1 MPDPHK
7 KIQKILNATSNI
19 FKCGP
24 FLYGDNEESD
34 LLRFWTETHD
44 KDDPRGKEYFDW
56 LYKKNPAGK
65 ANIWVARAEG
75 RIIGQYIVLPLRVY
89 SSGAEFLAAVSVN
102 TMIHKDYRG
111 LGAYNLLEHF
121 SSLDTAEKGFAAVFG
136 LPNKSAY
143 NGSIKAGHNK
153 IGNLKISVKIDNI
166 DPVLLERISGKNAI
180 LRSCLVLFRPLIN
193 IFLKMF
199 FLGMP
204 AFKANGVKV
213 TEIHGFDRS
222 FDDLWDRIKGG
233 GRTMC
238 VRDKKFLDW
247 RFAEKPDS
255 GYAVFSSVSGG
266 RTSGYAVVY
275 IADKKNGRLGV
286 IVDALAED
294 SASCLSLIKRSVKYF
309 RDNKVPVMLS
319 MVNAGTQLDKSLSYM
334 GFRSCPDRFRSWPI
348 PVTMKVF
355 SEAASHFA
363 ELKRWQLTFGD
374 FDMY

>member
-24 FLYGDNEESD
+24 FIYGDEEESD

-44 KDDPRGKEYFDW
+44 KDDPRGKEYFKW
-56 LYKKNPAGK
+56 LYKKNPAGL

-75 RIIGQYIVLPLRVY
+75 KIMGQYIVLPLRVY
-89 SSGAEFLAAVSVN
+89 SSGEESLAAVSVN

-111 LGAYNLLEHF
+111 LGAYNLLEYF
-121 SSLDTAEKGFAAVFG
+121 SSLDTAEKGFSAVFG

-153 IGNLKISVKIDNI
+153 IGNLKISVKIDSI
-166 DPVLLERISGKNAI
+166 DPVSLDRISGKNAI
-180 LRSCLVLFRPLIN
+180 LRSLLVLLRPLID
-193 IFLKMF
+193 IFLKLF

-204 AFKANGVKV
+204 VFKANGVKV
-213 TEIHGFDRS
+213 MEVQGFDRS
-222 FDDLWDRIKGG
+222 FDDLWDRIKDRGW
-233 GRTMC
+233 TMC

-247 RFAEKPDS
+247 RFVEKPDS
-255 GYAVFSSVSGG
+255 GYVVFSCETGD
-266 RTSGYAVVY
+266 RTSGYSVVY
-275 IADKKNGRLGV
+275 IADKKNSRLGV

-294 SASCLSLIKRSVKYF
+294 RASYLSLIKRSVKYF

-319 MVNAGTQLDKSLSYM
+319 MVNAGTPLDTPLSYM

-348 PVTMKVF
+348 PITMKIF
-355 SEAASHFA
+355 NKAASHFG
-363 ELKRWQLTFGD
+363 ELKRWQFTFGD